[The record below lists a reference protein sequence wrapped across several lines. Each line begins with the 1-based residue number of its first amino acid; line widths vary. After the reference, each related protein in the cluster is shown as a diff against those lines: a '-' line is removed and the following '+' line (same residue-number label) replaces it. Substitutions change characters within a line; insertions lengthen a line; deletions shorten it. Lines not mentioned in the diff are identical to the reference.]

1 MRGRGFIIKRV
12 LLMLPV
18 LFFVM
23 FAVFMTV
30 RLVPGDPLD
39 AMLGGRR
46 ISAAADAEMR
56 AQLGLDKPWYTQFWV
71 WCGGVLHGNLGRSI
85 MSRRPVL
92 DEIAAKLPHTIELL
106 VLSLVLAVPVGVTL
120 GILAAIRPRG
130 AVDLLATATSVIGI
144 SMPAFWLGLLLLL
157 AFSVRV
163 GWFPTSGI
171 IDPQIGVVQRT
182 GFYVIDSLMSGTMR
196 GLGSFLHHMI
206 LPAIVLST
214 VPLAY
219 VTRMARSSMLDVLRE
234 AYVTTARAK
243 GVPERSVIVVHA
255 LRNAL
260 IPVTI
265 VIGTVTGLLLGG
277 AVLTETIFGLPGMG
291 RLLVDAILQ
300 RDFPLIQGCILVF
313 AVGYNIVNLLT
324 DILCQWIDPKAHYG

>member
-1 MRGRGFIIKRV
+1 
-12 LLMLPV
+12 MLPV

-71 WCGGVLHGNLGRSI
+71 WCGGVLHGDFGRSI

-92 DEIAAKLPHTIELL
+92 NEITAKLPHTIELL
-106 VLSLVLAVPVGVTL
+106 MFSLLLAIPIGVGL
-120 GILAAIRPRG
+120 GILAAVRPRG

-157 AFSVRV
+157 ALSVRA

-171 IDPQIGVVQRT
+171 IDPQIDVVRRT
-182 GFYVIDSLMSGTMR
+182 GFYVVDSLLSGNMR
-196 GLGSFLHHMI
+196 ALGSFLHHMI
-206 LPAIVLST
+206 LPSIVLST

-219 VTRMARSSMLDVLRE
+219 ITRMAKSSMLEVLQQ
-234 AYVTTARAK
+234 AYVTAARAK
-243 GVPERSVIVVHA
+243 GVPERSVIAKHA

-265 VIGTVTGLLLGG
+265 VVGSVTGLLLGG

-313 AVGYNIVNLLT
+313 AVGYNVVNLLT
-324 DILCQWIDPKAHYG
+324 DILCQWIDPRARYG